1 MITKEQIEKI
11 IDESYSNYPKFL
23 SSTIEKIEIRFKAQA
38 TLHRVRKI
46 EYIVTNPGP
55 VADRLR
61 RDLANYFTAL
71 GFFGGLG
78 MNENGDIVIA
88 RIQGETAT
96 VKRLFH
102 EKDHIRLQPENDAFS
117 PIFVSPQ
124 DIEVAGKVI
133 GLMRAIS

>member
-38 TLHRVRKI
+38 TLHRARKI

-78 MNENGDIVIA
+78 MNENGDIVVTLSIDPPA
-88 RIQGETAT
+88 
-96 VKRLFH
+96 
-102 EKDHIRLQPENDAFS
+102 
-117 PIFVSPQ
+117 
-124 DIEVAGKVI
+124 EVAPEVP
-133 GLMRAIS
+133 AETPPTPVDADAPEAVPEENQ

>member
-11 IDESYSNYPKFL
+11 IEESYSNYPKFF
-23 SSTIEKIEIRFKAQA
+23 SSTIKNIEIRFEAQA
-38 TLHRVRKI
+38 KLHRARKI

-78 MNENGDIVIA
+78 MNENGDIVVNLSIDPPSEA
-88 RIQGETAT
+88 APAVPVEMPPTPVDADAPAEI
-96 VKRLFH
+96 
-102 EKDHIRLQPENDAFS
+102 PEENH
-117 PIFVSPQ
+117 
-124 DIEVAGKVI
+124 
-133 GLMRAIS
+133 

>member
-11 IDESYSNYPKFL
+11 IEESYSNYPRFL

-55 VADRLR
+55 VAGRLR

-71 GFFGGLG
+71 GFFGGLE
-78 MNENGDIVIA
+78 MNENGDIVVTLSIDPPA
-88 RIQGETAT
+88 EAAPVAPVETPPMP
-96 VKRLFH
+96 VD
-102 EKDHIRLQPENDAFS
+102 EDVPE
-117 PIFVSPQ
+117 
-124 DIEVAGKVI
+124 
-133 GLMRAIS
+133 AILEENQ

>member
-11 IDESYSNYPKFL
+11 IEENYSNYPKFF

-78 MNENGDIVIA
+78 MNENGDIVVTLSIDPPA
-88 RIQGETAT
+88 EAVQEVPVETPPTPVDADAPVEIT
-96 VKRLFH
+96 
-102 EKDHIRLQPENDAFS
+102 EENH
-117 PIFVSPQ
+117 
-124 DIEVAGKVI
+124 
-133 GLMRAIS
+133 

>member
-11 IDESYSNYPKFL
+11 IEESYSNYPKFL

-38 TLHRVRKI
+38 TLHRARKI
-46 EYIVTNPGP
+46 EYVVTNPGP

-78 MNENGDIVIA
+78 MNENGDIVVTLSIDPPA
-88 RIQGETAT
+88 EAVPAVPVEMPPTPVDADAPVEI
-96 VKRLFH
+96 
-102 EKDHIRLQPENDAFS
+102 PEEN
-117 PIFVSPQ
+117 Q
-124 DIEVAGKVI
+124 
-133 GLMRAIS
+133 

>member
-11 IDESYSNYPKFL
+11 IEESYSNYPKFL
-23 SSTIEKIEIRFKAQA
+23 SSTIKNIEIRFEAQA
-38 TLHRVRKI
+38 KLHRTRKI

-78 MNENGDIVIA
+78 MNENGDIVVTLSIDPPA
-88 RIQGETAT
+88 EAA
-96 VKRLFH
+96 
-102 EKDHIRLQPENDAFS
+102 PEVPVEIPPTPVDADA
-117 PIFVSPQ
+117 PVEIP
-124 DIEVAGKVI
+124 EENH
-133 GLMRAIS
+133 